1 MPRRIAGGR
10 CGPEGRE
17 AVAKILRKALVDD
30 DFIAETLGPDNT
42 TTRQLIYE
50 DPDLGF
56 CILAHVNLGAERLP
70 PHDHGP
76 AWAIYGQAK
85 GVTEMSE

>member
-17 AVAKILRKALVDD
+17 TVSKILRKALVDD

-42 TTRQLIYE
+42 TTRQAIYE

-56 CILAHVNLGAERLP
+56 V
-70 PHDHGP
+70 
-76 AWAIYGQAK
+76 
-85 GVTEMSE
+85 S

>member
-1 MPRRIAGGR
+1 MSRRIAGGR

-42 TTRQLIYE
+42 TARQLIYE

-56 CILAHVNLGAERLP
+56 CILAHVNLDAERSP

-76 AWAIYGQAK
+76 ARAIYGQAK

>member
-1 MPRRIAGGR
+1 VPRRIASGR
-10 CGPEGRE
+10 YGPEGRE
-17 AVAKILRKALVDD
+17 AVSKIRGKALVDD

-42 TTRQLIYE
+42 TTRQVIYE

-56 CILAHVNLGAERLP
+56 CILAHVNLGAKRSL

-76 AWAIYGQAK
+76 AWAINGQSK
-85 GVTEMSE
+85 GFTEMSE

>member
-30 DFIAETLGPDNT
+30 DFIAETLGLDNT

-56 CILAHVNLGAERLP
+56 CILAHVNLGAERSP